1 MAIAVTAVLV
11 MAVFADNT
19 VVSQSKARAD
29 ATGRIWRRTGQDAG
43 MQVAFTW
50 GKQVLNLFRAASLA
64 EGLSFLVILSVSLG
78 LISRDYVFMIGMTHG
93 VLFLVYMVL
102 SLWVSNSRNWSV
114 MVWLLIFL
122 AAVVPF
128 AFIGVELFLRREEQK
143 GLQQADPA

>member
-1 MAIAVTAVLV
+1 M
-11 MAVFADNT
+11 F
-19 VVSQSKARAD
+19 
-29 ATGRIWRRTGQDAG
+29 
-43 MQVAFTW
+43 
-50 GKQVLNLFRAASLA
+50 NLFRAASVA

-78 LISRDYVFMIGMTHG
+78 IISRDYVFMLGMTHG

-114 MVWLLIFL
+114 IVWLLIFL

-143 GLQQADPA
+143 GAPQAEPA